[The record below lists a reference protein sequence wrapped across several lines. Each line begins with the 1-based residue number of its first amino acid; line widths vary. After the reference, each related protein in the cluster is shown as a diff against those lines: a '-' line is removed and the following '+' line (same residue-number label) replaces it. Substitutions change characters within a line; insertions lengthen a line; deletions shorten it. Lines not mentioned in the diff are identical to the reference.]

1 MGNFEFGYGTKP
13 DPRMRG
19 LGRPIDNL
27 EGAAAPMVVEPVA
40 GSDPASQYVD
50 DLLERADAIRASNP
64 NMTSEEAV
72 TLASRAG
79 IDARRA
85 ERAASMEADL
95 PDAMSLGDAMEESYG
110 NPVVRNPAG
119 STVPGRR
126 DPFTNRA
133 SPPTILATPEDVDA
147 YEFRMPSDQATAEQL
162 RAEAMM
168 GDQASPY
175 RGGAM
180 LPSQEDRDMWERG
193 LVRTVNPTTGESSY
207 KLAATGSAKDAI
219 PGAAGRR
226 GYRADLSGKY
236 EAERRESPFGRQEV
250 LVPTQAFRGQM
261 DAREDAQRLER
272 QADRAGISYDDAVA
286 LLTEGRTADDI
297 IRMGNARLRDEK
309 RGRQAEVVRQAQLR
323 SNPTALLSPEMRE
336 FVIAQNV
343 VRDPRLAGASPFD
356 VRKAEAEADS
366 MMQSR
371 LGLSRG
377 PQVGPVQEQVA
388 ANAKL
393 NSRLEMIKAA
403 DDYVATNFAWKNE
416 GLSGFWASGFT
427 PREQRATVEWL
438 KSTYGVSDQEAES
451 IVASIAATRLPPNE
465 QERAEESRL
474 PGISPGT

>member
-1 MGNFEFGYGTKP
+1 MGNFEFGYGTGGIAA
-13 DPRMRG
+13 MRG

-40 GSDPASQYVD
+40 GGDPASQYVD
-50 DLLERADAIRASNP
+50 DLLERAAAIRASNP

-95 PDAMSLGDAMEESYG
+95 PGAMPLMDESYG

-133 SPPTILATPEDVDA
+133 SPPTILATPKDVDA
-147 YEFRMPSDQATAEQL
+147 YEFRMPSDQATAEQI

-193 LVRTVNPTTGESSY
+193 LVRAVNPTTGESSWRI
-207 KLAATGSAKDAI
+207 AATGSAKDAI

-226 GYRADLSGKY
+226 GFRADLSGKY
-236 EAERRESPFGRQEV
+236 EAQFMEGPTGRVKV
-250 LVPTQAFRGQM
+250 LVPTQAYRQQKEQ
-261 DAREDAQRLER
+261 REDAQRLER

-297 IRMGNARLRDEK
+297 IRMGNARLRGDK
-309 RGRQAEVVRQAQLR
+309 RGRQAEVVRRAQLR

-336 FVIAQNV
+336 FVIAQNIA
-343 VRDPRLAGASPFD
+343 RDPRLVGASPFD

-377 PQVGPVQEQVA
+377 QQAGPVQDQVVA
-388 ANAKL
+388 DAKL
-393 NSRLEMIKAA
+393 DSRLEMIKAA

-465 QERAEESRL
+465 RERAEEARL